1 MDNLKELHYILKNSR
16 PTVVLGSGITLEN
29 IEEIKN
35 EFKSYD
41 NFDIHVG
48 TAVRHGKVEEDVDVE
63 LVKKFID
70 LAK

>member
-1 MDNLKELHYILKNSR
+1 MAEM
-16 PTVVLGSGITLEN
+16 LEQ
-29 IEEIKN
+29 IKN

-48 TAVRHGKVEEDVDVE
+48 TAVRHGKVEKDVDVE